1 MKKTDDHAAPP
12 VVDMA
17 QQELHQDGN
26 VDLHLQE
33 AKQRTRDSEKLLQA
47 VRAKTSNLMKEPS
60 VLTRSNLLS
69 PSRKEPADDDYSEFS
84 DAAIEVHGNMR

>member
-12 VVDMA
+12 VVEMA

-60 VLTRSNLLS
+60 NTRSNLLS